1 MRPAHHATSYPPEAP
16 EVCCLNPNPSG
27 QDTMKPKTKAESK
40 VQIKLSVAKS
50 VADACAAARQ
60 EATDTPY
67 DWNAT
72 MAEAVEKEN
81 VEFRRHVAEYKTK
94 SQPTAGLNF
103 QPTF

>member
-1 MRPAHHATSYPPEAP
+1 
-16 EVCCLNPNPSG
+16 
-27 QDTMKPKTKAESK
+27 MKPKTKAEPK
-40 VQIKLSVAKS
+40 IQIKLSVAKS

-94 SQPTAGLNF
+94 SQPTAGLTSSPRTRSPNGAE
-103 QPTF
+103 PERP